1 MVITISG
8 TQVQI
13 IGDLEIMFQHD
24 NLVHTLAAVTD
35 KDESWEYNIDIEIPS
50 EKRYNSIIMTRNAN
64 MLSVDLTRQMLPYDG
79 RYVFQFR
86 GTNKNGAVYH
96 TDKFNLWIKDSIDLN
111 NAYNPMPSSFYQL
124 EQYFKDNVQK
134 VEDIADKITSG
145 EYTGATFTLIVSEDG
160 ELSWTNNGGLENPEP
175 VNIKGPQGEQGT
187 PGKDGEAGP
196 QGIQGVQ
203 GNPGTAATITVGSVT
218 KGDNPSV
225 TNSGNENQAVFDFV
239 LPKGDKGDI
248 GESGPR
254 GEQGSPGFVFTPS
267 VSTEG
272 VISWTNDGS
281 LDNPTPINIK
291 GPKGDTGDRGP
302 QGEPGQKG
310 DTGNTGPQGP
320 IGLTGEQG
328 PPGTAGKDAP
338 YYHIMDAFLKPSEL
352 ATITLPIACSQV
364 FCAHCLVDN
373 TNVAQN
379 YLLYL
384 SNNGESNSSQNLTG
398 TLQTNGTT
406 LLLTNSHSSNYMMI
420 RIGMVENE

>member
-145 EYTGATFTLIVSEDG
+145 EYTGATFTPIVSEDG

-175 VNIKGPQGEQGT
+175 VNIKGPQGYQGT

-254 GEQGSPGFVFTPS
+254 GEQGSPGFVFTSS

-291 GPKGDTGDRGP
+291 GP
-302 QGEPGQKG
+302 KG

-420 RIGMVENE
+420 RIGMIENE

>member
-145 EYTGATFTLIVSEDG
+145 EYTGATFTPIVSEDG
-160 ELSWTNNGGLENPEP
+160 EL
-175 VNIKGPQGEQGT
+175 
-187 PGKDGEAGP
+187 
-196 QGIQGVQ
+196 
-203 GNPGTAATITVGSVT
+203 
-218 KGDNPSV
+218 
-225 TNSGNENQAVFDFV
+225 
-239 LPKGDKGDI
+239 
-248 GESGPR
+248 
-254 GEQGSPGFVFTPS
+254 
-267 VSTEG
+267 
-272 VISWTNDGS
+272 SWTNDGS

-328 PPGTAGKDAP
+328 PPGIAGKDAP